1 MLIIC
6 RTLQEHHPRPHSG
19 NPNQLSLIILKQN
32 SLVLQPT
39 LRPEVGKPVSSFRA
53 SPQASDK
60 NNSSQFLSNNPP
72 ASQFSDIPPTLG
84 DIPEVLRSSCRLQT
98 HVNVCEKPSGKVS
111 PVSSYS
117 VVSTWQ
123 REIRTFASAAIFCS
137 CREPTEIEGAS
148 HWMKSSNIERM
159 YSIGRTSMSIS
170 RKHNHC

>member
-1 MLIIC
+1 MKKVY
-6 RTLQEHHPRPHSG
+6 SS
-19 NPNQLSLIILKQN
+19 NPYQLSLIILKQN

-60 NNSSQFLSNNPP
+60 NNSSKFLSNNPP

-111 PVSSYS
+111 SVSSYS
-117 VVSTWQ
+117 VVSMWQ
-123 REIRTFASAAIFCS
+123 SEIRPFASAAAFLQL
-137 CREPTEIEGAS
+137 P
-148 HWMKSSNIERM
+148 
-159 YSIGRTSMSIS
+159 RTNHNRRSIS
-170 RKHNHC
+170 LDEVIKHRTYVYVLHRTDFNEHLLKTQPLVLAKMIEH